1 MSDTALVPPIEFVT
15 LPFQYVTEKRRGIGL
30 VAPYDF
36 ALDDECARFLPPGV
50 PLYVTRTARVED
62 AKVTTEQALE
72 VGGAAAV
79 IPAVRS
85 LVSAT
90 PASVAYA
97 CTSGSFVGGTAGETL
112 LRQTII
118 EAGAPDAVTTSGAA
132 LEALRRL
139 GIKKLAIATPYNE
152 ELTQLL
158 ADFFASAG
166 FTVVRAGYLNA
177 DRDIMHI
184 GYDAV
189 REMANLVDHPEAEAI
204 FFSCTNLRTFDIIE
218 ELEATFHKPILTAN
232 QVTMWEALRV
242 AGLPA
247 PDLNQQLFIRT
258 EAMDTLPPR
267 ATKLIASS

>member
-1 MSDTALVPPIEFVT
+1 MSESLPKPPIEFVT
-15 LPFQYVTEKRRGIGL
+15 LPFTYAAEKRRGIGI

-36 ALDDECARFLPPGV
+36 ALDDECARFLPPNV
-50 PLYVTRTARVED
+50 PLYITRTARVED
-62 AKVTTEQALE
+62 VKVTTEQALE

-85 LVSAT
+85 LVAAT

-97 CTSGSFVGGTAGETL
+97 CTSGSFVGGTAGEAL

-139 GIKKLAIATPYNE
+139 GVTKLAIATPYNE

-177 DRDIMHI
+177 DHDIMHI
-184 GYDAV
+184 EYDAV
-189 REMANLVDHPEAEAI
+189 REMAELVNHPEAEAI

-218 ELEATFHKPILTAN
+218 ELEEKYQKPILTAN
-232 QVTMWEALRV
+232 QVTMWEALR
-242 AGLPA
+242 AAELPL
-247 PDLNQQLFIRT
+247 PELNQQLFIRT
-258 EAMDTLPPR
+258 KTMNTLPPR
-267 ATKLIASS
+267 ASEVVSV